1 MKTREQI
8 VDLIAK
14 REKDIRD
21 LDRICEYNRI
31 SLRGESS
38 GCSPFVSSLE
48 KFEITII
55 YNALKEN
62 YLETLKVLTKELDEC
77 LNKKE
82 ES

>member
-8 VDLIAK
+8 VDLITK
-14 REKDIRD
+14 REKDIRN
-21 LDRICEYNRI
+21 LDRICKYNRI
-31 SLRGESS
+31 SLKGESS
-38 GCSPFVSSLE
+38 ECSPFVSSLE

-62 YLETLKVLTKELDEC
+62 YLETLKVLTKELEEH
-77 LNKKE
+77 LNPKE